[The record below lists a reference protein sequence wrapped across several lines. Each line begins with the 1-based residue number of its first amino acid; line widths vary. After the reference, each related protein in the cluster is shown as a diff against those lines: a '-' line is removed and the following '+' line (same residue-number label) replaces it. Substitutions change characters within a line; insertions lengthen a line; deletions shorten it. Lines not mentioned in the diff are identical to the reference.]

1 MLTALWCLAATAALA
16 VRGRPRP
23 TAPGGPTL
31 ERVAGRL
38 ADLVLGWLRGPP
50 PADDI
55 GGLCTAI
62 CAELRAGA
70 PPDRALLE
78 ASRHSRLIPRSR
90 AAAML
95 GEPIAD
101 ALAADAAAAVNAS
114 DGASPALAGMAA
126 CWSAAA
132 DSGAGLAEGLERV
145 ATLAWAHRRVRA
157 DLEAE
162 TAAPKATARTLAL
175 LPVIGLVLGQ
185 VLGASPVSWLLGD
198 PIGRACLAG
207 GALLQ
212 VAGRLWAGRIL
223 QQALPR
229 DRAPMG
235 YGR

>member
-1 MLTALWCLAATAALA
+1 MLMALCCLAAAAALA
-16 VRGRPRP
+16 VTGRPRP

-31 ERVAGRL
+31 ERMAGRL
-38 ADLVLGWLRGPP
+38 ADVVLGWLRGSA
-50 PADDI
+50 PADDV
-55 GGLCTAI
+55 GALCTAI

-78 ASRHSRLIPRSR
+78 ASRHSRLIPRGR
-90 AAAML
+90 AAALL

-101 ALAADAAAAVNAS
+101 ALAADAAAVNAS
-114 DGASPALAGMAA
+114 DGASSALAGMAA

-132 DSGAGLAEGLERV
+132 ESGAGLAEGLERV

-157 DLEAE
+157 DLAAE

-175 LPVIGLVLGQ
+175 LPVVGLVLGQ
-185 VLGASPVSWLLGD
+185 VLGASPVAWLLGD

-207 GALLQ
+207 GVVLQ
-212 VAGRLWAGRIL
+212 MAGRVWAGRIL

-229 DRAPMG
+229 DRAPTG
-235 YGR
+235 DGR